1 MNSWLVALAP
11 PGVEAALEPLGE
23 GHFRVEGGEEVL
35 PRVVAFGDVIDG
47 RAVRAS
53 CDGAELY
60 RTFDC

>member
-1 MNSWLVALAP
+1 MI
-11 PGVEAALEPLGE
+11 EAALEPLGE
-23 GHFRVEGGEEVL
+23 GRFRVEGGEEVL